1 MSGSDWITLIVS
13 IASSIVIML
22 PLVVSLVK
30 HVKLLAKEKNWA
42 GFLVLLNTYI
52 MRAEEN
58 FDTGADKEDW
68 VVSMIMASADV
79 IQFDIDE
86 EALREIIRNIIEVT
100 NNVNV
105 LNIIQ
110 EQPEQIE
117 EATDEV
123 EIETEE

>member
-42 GFLVLLNTYI
+42 SFLRLLNTYI
-52 MRAEEN
+52 VKAEEN
-58 FDTGADKEDW
+58 FENGADKEEW
-68 VVSMIMASADV
+68 VVSMIMASANV
-79 IQFDIDE
+79 IHFDIDE
-86 EALREIIRNIIEVT
+86 NELREIIRHIIYVT

-105 LNIIQ
+105 SNIIQ

>member
-58 FDTGADKEDW
+58 FETGADKEEW
-68 VVSMIMASADV
+68 VVSMIMASADI

-86 EALREIIRNIIEVT
+86 AALREIIRNIIEVT

-105 LNIIQ
+105 LNIVQ
-110 EQPEQIE
+110 KQPEQIE
-117 EATDEV
+117 EP

>member
-52 MRAEEN
+52 MKAEEN

-86 EALREIIRNIIEVT
+86 DALREIIRNIIEVT

-110 EQPEQIE
+110 EQPEQTK
-117 EATDEV
+117 EATDEL

>member
-52 MRAEEN
+52 IRAEEN
-58 FDTGADKEDW
+58 FETGADKEEW
-68 VVSMIMASADV
+68 VVSMIMASADI

-86 EALREIIRNIIEVT
+86 AALREIIRNIIEVT

-105 LNIIQ
+105 LNIVQ
-110 EQPEQIE
+110 KQPEQIE
-117 EATDEV
+117 EP